1 MNKITGIIAEFNP
14 FHKGHEYLLNQIEGI
29 KIVAMSGNWM
39 QRGEPAIFD
48 KWTRAQMALACG
60 ADLVVELPVTVSVQA
75 ADFFASGAVAIL
87 KNLGITDLAFG
98 SESAID
104 YNEIADIYEKR
115 GEEMESYI
123 QSLADHL
130 SYPEKTQKMWQHFTG
145 IEFDGNT
152 PNHVLA
158 LAYAKAAAGKQ
169 INLQAI
175 KRVGKFHSLEL
186 TEGFA
191 SATALRQELFS
202 LTERQNLLTEQT
214 NQSVSNKSVLTDLS
228 AIKNHVP
235 SAILATYASP
245 KTNWAAY
252 FPLLQYKIRVDEHL
266 ENIFQVNQELSVRL
280 KKAVK
285 SAKNL
290 DELVGQVYTK
300 RYTKARVRRLL
311 TYILLNIPKQFD
323 LPEQIHVL
331 GFSKTGQEILAQNRG
346 KIISKIG
353 QNPWDN
359 LTQKADEIYQLGNVQ
374 FKEQNFGRK
383 PIRSSIR

>member
-1 MNKITGIIAEFNP
+1 MTKITGIIAEFNP
-14 FHKGHEYLLNQIEGI
+14 FHKGHEYLLNQIDGL

-48 KWTRAQMALACG
+48 KWTRAEMALSCG
-60 ADLVVELPVTVSVQA
+60 ADLVVELPVMVSVQA
-75 ADFFASGAVAIL
+75 ADFFASGAVDIL

-104 YNEIADIYEKR
+104 YNEIADIYETK
-115 GEEMESYI
+115 ETEMESFI
-123 QSLADHL
+123 KALPDQL
-130 SYPEKTQKMWQHFTG
+130 SYPEKTQMMWQHFTG
-145 IEFDGNT
+145 IKFDGNT

-158 LAYAKAAAGKQ
+158 LAYAKAAAGKN

-175 KRVGKFHSLEL
+175 KRVGKFHSTKL

-191 SATALRQELFS
+191 SATALRQQLFS
-202 LTERQNLLTEQT
+202 LTDEVG
-214 NQSVSNKSVLTDLS
+214 QSLFSLTDLS

-235 SAILATYASP
+235 SVILETYASP
-245 KTNWAAY
+245 KTNWSAY
-252 FPLLQYKIRVDEHL
+252 FPLLQYKIRLDDHL

-280 KKAVK
+280 KNAIK
-285 SAKNL
+285 SAKNF
-290 DELVGQVYTK
+290 DELVELVYTK

-311 TYILLNIPKQFD
+311 TYILLNIPKEFN
-323 LPEQIHVL
+323 LPKEIHIL
-331 GFSKTGQEILAQNRG
+331 GFSKAGQEILAQNRG

-353 QNPWDN
+353 QKPWDE
-359 LTQKADEIYQLGNVQ
+359 LTQKADEIYQLGNVD

-383 PIRSSIR
+383 PIIKREK

>member
-1 MNKITGIIAEFNP
+1 MTKITGIIAEFNP
-14 FHKGHEYLLNQIEGI
+14 FHKGHEYLLNQIDGL

-48 KWTRAQMALACG
+48 KWTRAEMALSCG
-60 ADLVVELPVTVSVQA
+60 ADLVVELPVMVSVQA
-75 ADFFASGAVAIL
+75 ADFFASGAVDIL

-104 YNEIADIYEKR
+104 YNEIADIYETK
-115 GEEMESYI
+115 ETEMESFI
-123 QSLADHL
+123 KALPEQL
-130 SYPEKTQKMWQHFTG
+130 SYPEKTQMMWQHFTG
-145 IEFDGNT
+145 IKFDGNT

-158 LAYAKAAAGKQ
+158 LAYAKAAAGKN

-175 KRVGKFHSLEL
+175 KRVGKFHSTKL

-191 SATALRQELFS
+191 SATALRQQLFS
-202 LTERQNLLTEQT
+202 LTDEVG
-214 NQSVSNKSVLTDLS
+214 QSLFSLTDLS

-235 SAILATYASP
+235 SVILETYASP

-252 FPLLQYKIRVDEHL
+252 FPLLQYKIRLDDHL

-280 KKAVK
+280 KNAVK
-285 SAKNL
+285 SAKNF
-290 DELVGQVYTK
+290 DELVELVYTK

-311 TYILLNIPKQFD
+311 TYILLNIPKEFN
-323 LPEQIHVL
+323 LPKEIHIL
-331 GFSKTGQEILAQNRG
+331 GFSKAGQEILAQNRG

-353 QNPWDN
+353 QKPWDE
-359 LTQKADEIYQLGNVQ
+359 LTQKADEIYQLGNVD

-383 PIRSSIR
+383 PIIKREK

>member
-75 ADFFASGAVAIL
+75 ADFFASGAVDIL
-87 KNLGITDLAFG
+87 KKLGITDLAFG

-123 QSLADHL
+123 QSLADQL

-191 SATALRQELFS
+191 SATALRQQLFS
-202 LTERQNLLTEQT
+202 LTEKQNLLTEQT
-214 NQSVSNKSVLTDLS
+214 NQSVSNKSVMTDLS

-235 SAILATYASP
+235 SAILENYNSP

-266 ENIFQVNQELSVRL
+266 ENIFQVNQELSDRL
-280 KKAVK
+280 KKAAK
-285 SAKNL
+285 SAKSF
-290 DELVGQVYTK
+290 DELVEQVYTK

-311 TYILLNIPKQFD
+311 TYILLNIPKKFD

-331 GFSKTGQEILAQNRG
+331 GFSKAGQEILAQNRG

-374 FKEQNFGRK
+374 FEEQNFGRK
-383 PIRSSIR
+383 PIRYQ

>member
-1 MNKITGIIAEFNP
+1 MTKITGIIAEFNP
-14 FHKGHEYLLNQIEGI
+14 FHKGHEYLLNQIDGP

-48 KWTRAQMALACG
+48 KWTRAEMALSCG
-60 ADLVVELPVTVSVQA
+60 ADLVVELPVMVSVQA
-75 ADFFASGAVAIL
+75 ADFFASGAVDIL

-104 YNEIADIYEKR
+104 YNEIADIYETK
-115 GEEMESYI
+115 ETEMESFI
-123 QSLADHL
+123 KALPDQL
-130 SYPEKTQKMWQHFTG
+130 SYPEKTQMMWQHFTG
-145 IEFDGNT
+145 IKFDGNT

-158 LAYAKAAAGKQ
+158 LAYAKAAAGKN

-175 KRVGKFHSLEL
+175 KRVGKFHSTKL

-191 SATALRQELFS
+191 SATALRQQLFS
-202 LTERQNLLTEQT
+202 LTDEVG
-214 NQSVSNKSVLTDLS
+214 QSLFSLTDLS

-235 SAILATYASP
+235 SVILETYASP

-252 FPLLQYKIRVDEHL
+252 FPLLQYKIRLDDHL

-280 KKAVK
+280 KNAVK
-285 SAKNL
+285 SAKNF
-290 DELVGQVYTK
+290 DELVELVYTK

-311 TYILLNIPKQFD
+311 TYILLNIPKEFN
-323 LPEQIHVL
+323 LPKEIHIL
-331 GFSKTGQEILAQNRG
+331 GFSKAGQEILAQNRG

-353 QNPWDN
+353 QKPWDE
-359 LTQKADEIYQLGNVQ
+359 LTQKADEIYQLGNVD

-383 PIRSSIR
+383 PIIKREK

>member
-1 MNKITGIIAEFNP
+1 MTKITGIIAEFNP
-14 FHKGHEYLLNQIEGI
+14 FHKGHEYLLNQIDGL

-48 KWTRAQMALACG
+48 KWTRAEMALSCG
-60 ADLVVELPVTVSVQA
+60 ADLVVELPVMVSVQA
-75 ADFFASGAVAIL
+75 ADFFASGAVDIL

-104 YNEIADIYEKR
+104 YNEIADIYETK
-115 GEEMESYI
+115 ETEMESFI
-123 QSLADHL
+123 KALPDQL
-130 SYPEKTQKMWQHFTG
+130 SYPEKTQMMWQHFTG
-145 IEFDGNT
+145 IKFDGNT

-158 LAYAKAAAGKQ
+158 LAYAKAAAGKN

-175 KRVGKFHSLEL
+175 KRVGKFHSTKL

-191 SATALRQELFS
+191 SATALRQQLFS
-202 LTERQNLLTEQT
+202 LTDEVG
-214 NQSVSNKSVLTDLS
+214 QSLFSLTDLS

-235 SAILATYASP
+235 SVILETYASP

-252 FPLLQYKIRVDEHL
+252 FPLLQYKIRLDDHL

-280 KKAVK
+280 KNAVK
-285 SAKNL
+285 SAKNF
-290 DELVGQVYTK
+290 DELVELVYTK
-300 RYTKARVRRLL
+300 RYTKARVSRLL
-311 TYILLNIPKQFD
+311 TYILLNIPKEFN
-323 LPEQIHVL
+323 LPKEIHIL
-331 GFSKTGQEILAQNRG
+331 GFSKAGQEILAQNRG

-353 QNPWDN
+353 QKPWDE
-359 LTQKADEIYQLGNVQ
+359 LTQKADEIYQLGNVD

-383 PIRSSIR
+383 PIIKREK

>member
-1 MNKITGIIAEFNP
+1 MTKITGIIAEFNP
-14 FHKGHEYLLNQIEGI
+14 FHKGHEYLLNQIDGL

-48 KWTRAQMALACG
+48 KWTRAEMALSCG
-60 ADLVVELPVTVSVQA
+60 ADLVVELPVMVSVQA
-75 ADFFASGAVAIL
+75 ADFFASGAVDIL

-104 YNEIADIYEKR
+104 YNEIADIYETK
-115 GEEMESYI
+115 ETEMESFI
-123 QSLADHL
+123 KALPDQL
-130 SYPEKTQKMWQHFTG
+130 SYPEKTQMMWQHFTG
-145 IEFDGNT
+145 IKFDGNT

-158 LAYAKAAAGKQ
+158 LAYAKAAAGKN

-175 KRVGKFHSLEL
+175 KRVGKFHSTKL

-191 SATALRQELFS
+191 SATALRQQLFS
-202 LTERQNLLTEQT
+202 LTDEVG
-214 NQSVSNKSVLTDLS
+214 QSLFSLTDLS

-235 SAILATYASP
+235 SVILETYASP

-252 FPLLQYKIRVDEHL
+252 FPLLQYKIRLDDHL

-280 KKAVK
+280 KNAIK
-285 SAKNL
+285 SAKNF
-290 DELVGQVYTK
+290 DELVELVYTK

-311 TYILLNIPKQFD
+311 TYVLLNIPKEFN
-323 LPEQIHVL
+323 LPKEIHIL
-331 GFSKTGQEILAQNRG
+331 GFSKAGQEILAQNRG

-353 QNPWDN
+353 QKPWDE
-359 LTQKADEIYQLGNVQ
+359 LTQKADEIYQLGNVD

-383 PIRSSIR
+383 PIIKREK

>member
-1 MNKITGIIAEFNP
+1 MTKITGIIAEFNP
-14 FHKGHEYLLNQIEGI
+14 FHKGHEYLLNQIDGL

-48 KWTRAQMALACG
+48 KWTRAEMALSCG
-60 ADLVVELPVTVSVQA
+60 ADLVVELPVMVSVQA
-75 ADFFASGAVAIL
+75 ADFFASGAVDIL

-104 YNEIADIYEKR
+104 YNEIADIYETK
-115 GEEMESYI
+115 ETEMESFI
-123 QSLADHL
+123 KALPDQL
-130 SYPEKTQKMWQHFTG
+130 SYPEKTQMMWQHFTG
-145 IEFDGNT
+145 IKFDGNT

-158 LAYAKAAAGKQ
+158 LAYAKAAAGKN

-175 KRVGKFHSLEL
+175 KRVGKFHSTKL

-191 SATALRQELFS
+191 SATALRQQLFS
-202 LTERQNLLTEQT
+202 LTDEVG
-214 NQSVSNKSVLTDLS
+214 QSLFSLTDLS

-235 SAILATYASP
+235 SVILETYASP

-252 FPLLQYKIRVDEHL
+252 FPLLQYKIRLDDHL

-280 KKAVK
+280 KNAIK
-285 SAKNL
+285 SAKNF
-290 DELVGQVYTK
+290 DELVELVYTK

-311 TYILLNIPKQFD
+311 TYILLNIPKEFN
-323 LPEQIHVL
+323 LPKEIHIL
-331 GFSKTGQEILAQNRG
+331 GFSKAGQEFLAQNRG

-353 QNPWDN
+353 QKPWDE
-359 LTQKADEIYQLGNVQ
+359 LTQKADEIYQLGNVD

-383 PIRSSIR
+383 PIIKREK

>member
-1 MNKITGIIAEFNP
+1 MTKITGIIAEFNP
-14 FHKGHEYLLNQIEGI
+14 FHKGHEYLLNQIDGL

-48 KWTRAQMALACG
+48 KWTRAEMALSCG
-60 ADLVVELPVTVSVQA
+60 ADLVVELPVMVSVQA
-75 ADFFASGAVAIL
+75 ADFFASGAVDIL

-104 YNEIADIYEKR
+104 YNEIADIYETK
-115 GEEMESYI
+115 ETEMESFI
-123 QSLADHL
+123 KALPDQL
-130 SYPEKTQKMWQHFTG
+130 SYPEKTQMMWQHFTG
-145 IEFDGNT
+145 IKFDGNT

-158 LAYAKAAAGKQ
+158 LAYAKAAAGKN

-175 KRVGKFHSLEL
+175 KRVGKFHSTKL

-191 SATALRQELFS
+191 SATALRQQLFS
-202 LTERQNLLTEQT
+202 LTDEVG
-214 NQSVSNKSVLTDLS
+214 QSLFSLTDLS

-235 SAILATYASP
+235 SVILETYASP

-252 FPLLQYKIRVDEHL
+252 FPLLQYKIRLDDHL

-280 KKAVK
+280 KNTIK
-285 SAKNL
+285 SAKNF
-290 DELVGQVYTK
+290 DELVELVYTK

-311 TYILLNIPKQFD
+311 TYILLNIPKEFN
-323 LPEQIHVL
+323 LPKEIHIL
-331 GFSKTGQEILAQNRG
+331 GFSKAGQEFLAQNRG

-353 QNPWDN
+353 QKPWDE
-359 LTQKADEIYQLGNVQ
+359 LTQKADEIYQLGNVD

-383 PIRSSIR
+383 PIIKREK

>member
-1 MNKITGIIAEFNP
+1 MTKITGIIAEFNP
-14 FHKGHEYLLNQIEGI
+14 FHKGHEYLLNQIDGP

-48 KWTRAQMALACG
+48 KWTRAEMALSCG

-75 ADFFASGAVAIL
+75 ADFFASGAVDIL

-104 YNEIADIYEKR
+104 YNEIADIYETK
-115 GEEMESYI
+115 ETEMESFI
-123 QSLADHL
+123 KALPDQL
-130 SYPEKTQKMWQHFTG
+130 SYPEKTQMMWQHFTG
-145 IEFDGNT
+145 IKFDGNT

-158 LAYAKAAAGKQ
+158 LAYAKAAAGKN

-175 KRVGKFHSLEL
+175 KRVGKFHSTKL

-191 SATALRQELFS
+191 SATALRQQLFS
-202 LTERQNLLTEQT
+202 LTDEVG
-214 NQSVSNKSVLTDLS
+214 QSLFSLTDLS

-235 SAILATYASP
+235 SVILETYASP

-252 FPLLQYKIRVDEHL
+252 FPLLQYKIRLDDHL

-280 KKAVK
+280 KNAVK
-285 SAKNL
+285 SAKNF
-290 DELVGQVYTK
+290 DELVELVYTK

-311 TYILLNIPKQFD
+311 TYILLNIPKEFN
-323 LPEQIHVL
+323 LPKEIHIL
-331 GFSKTGQEILAQNRG
+331 GFSKAGQEILAQNRG

-353 QNPWDN
+353 QKPWDE
-359 LTQKADEIYQLGNVQ
+359 LTQKADEIYQLGNVN

-383 PIRSSIR
+383 PIIKREK

>member
-1 MNKITGIIAEFNP
+1 MTKITGIIAEFNP
-14 FHKGHEYLLNQIEGI
+14 FHKGHEYLLNQIDGL

-39 QRGEPAIFD
+39 QRGDPAIFD
-48 KWTRAQMALACG
+48 KWTRAEMALSCG
-60 ADLVVELPVTVSVQA
+60 ADLVVELPVMVSVQA
-75 ADFFASGAVAIL
+75 ADFFASGAVDIL

-104 YNEIADIYEKR
+104 YNEIADIYETK
-115 GEEMESYI
+115 ETEMESFI
-123 QSLADHL
+123 KALPDQL
-130 SYPEKTQKMWQHFTG
+130 SYPEKTQMMWQHFTG
-145 IEFDGNT
+145 IKFDGNT

-158 LAYAKAAAGKQ
+158 LAYAKAAAGKN

-175 KRVGKFHSLEL
+175 KRVGKFHSTKL

-191 SATALRQELFS
+191 SATALRQQLFS
-202 LTERQNLLTEQT
+202 LTDEVG
-214 NQSVSNKSVLTDLS
+214 QSLFSLTDLS

-235 SAILATYASP
+235 SVILETYASP

-252 FPLLQYKIRVDEHL
+252 FPLLQYKIRLDDHL

-280 KKAVK
+280 KNTIK
-285 SAKNL
+285 SAKNF
-290 DELVGQVYTK
+290 DELVELVYTK

-311 TYILLNIPKQFD
+311 TYILLNIPKEFN
-323 LPEQIHVL
+323 LPKEIHIL
-331 GFSKTGQEILAQNRG
+331 GFSKAGQEILAQNRG

-353 QNPWDN
+353 QKPWDE
-359 LTQKADEIYQLGNVQ
+359 LTQKADEIYQLGNVD

-383 PIRSSIR
+383 PIIKREK

>member
-1 MNKITGIIAEFNP
+1 MTKITGIIAEFNP
-14 FHKGHEYLLNQIEGI
+14 FHKGHEYLLNQIDGL

-39 QRGEPAIFD
+39 QRGELAIFD
-48 KWTRAQMALACG
+48 KWTRAEMALSCG

-75 ADFFASGAVAIL
+75 ADFFASGAVDIL

-104 YNEIADIYEKR
+104 YNAIADIYETK
-115 GEEMESYI
+115 ETEMESFI
-123 QSLADHL
+123 KALPDQL
-130 SYPEKTQKMWQHFTG
+130 SYPEKTQMMWQHFTG
-145 IEFDGNT
+145 IKFDGNT

-158 LAYAKAAAGKQ
+158 LAYAKAAAGKN

-175 KRVGKFHSLEL
+175 KRVGKFHSTKLS
-186 TEGFA
+186 EGFA
-191 SATALRQELFS
+191 SATALRQQLFS
-202 LTERQNLLTEQT
+202 LTDEVG
-214 NQSVSNKSVLTDLS
+214 QSLFSLTDLS

-235 SAILATYASP
+235 SVILETYASP

-252 FPLLQYKIRVDEHL
+252 FPLLQYKIRLDDHL

-280 KKAVK
+280 KNAVK
-285 SAKNL
+285 SAKNF
-290 DELVGQVYTK
+290 DELVELVYTK

-311 TYILLNIPKQFD
+311 TYILLNIPKEFN
-323 LPEQIHVL
+323 LPKEIHIL
-331 GFSKTGQEILAQNRG
+331 GFSKAGQEILAQNRG

-353 QNPWDN
+353 QKPWDE
-359 LTQKADEIYQLGNVQ
+359 LTQKADEIYQLGNVD

-383 PIRSSIR
+383 PIIKREK

>member
-60 ADLVVELPVTVSVQA
+60 ADLVVELPVTVSAQA
-75 ADFFASGAVAIL
+75 ADFFASGAVDIL

-123 QSLADHL
+123 QSLADQL
-130 SYPEKTQKMWQHFTG
+130 FYPEKTQKMWQHFTG
-145 IEFDGNT
+145 IGFDGNT

-214 NQSVSNKSVLTDLS
+214 NQSVSNKLVLTDLS

-290 DELVGQVYTK
+290 DELVEQVYTK

-323 LPEQIHVL
+323 LP
-331 GFSKTGQEILAQNRG
+331 
-346 KIISKIG
+346 
-353 QNPWDN
+353 
-359 LTQKADEIYQLGNVQ
+359 
-374 FKEQNFGRK
+374 
-383 PIRSSIR
+383 

>member
-1 MNKITGIIAEFNP
+1 MTKITGIIAEFNP
-14 FHKGHEYLLNQIEGI
+14 FHKGHEYLLNQIDGL

-48 KWTRAQMALACG
+48 KWTRAEMALSCG
-60 ADLVVELPVTVSVQA
+60 ADLVVELPVMVSVQA
-75 ADFFASGAVAIL
+75 ADFFASGAVDIL

-104 YNEIADIYEKR
+104 YNEIADIYETK
-115 GEEMESYI
+115 ETEMESFI
-123 QSLADHL
+123 KALPDQL
-130 SYPEKTQKMWQHFTG
+130 SYPEKTQMMWQHFTG

-158 LAYAKAAAGKQ
+158 LAYAKAAAGKN

-175 KRVGKFHSLEL
+175 KRVGKFHSTKL

-191 SATALRQELFS
+191 SATALRQQLFS
-202 LTERQNLLTEQT
+202 LTDEVG
-214 NQSVSNKSVLTDLS
+214 QSLFSLTDLS

-235 SAILATYASP
+235 SVILETYASP

-252 FPLLQYKIRVDEHL
+252 FPLLQYKIRLDDHL

-280 KKAVK
+280 KNTIK
-285 SAKNL
+285 SAKNF
-290 DELVGQVYTK
+290 DELVELVYTK

-311 TYILLNIPKQFD
+311 TYILLNIPKEFN
-323 LPEQIHVL
+323 LPKEIHIL
-331 GFSKTGQEILAQNRG
+331 GFSKAGQEILAQNRG

-353 QNPWDN
+353 QKPWDE
-359 LTQKADEIYQLGNVQ
+359 LTQKADEIYQLGNVD

-383 PIRSSIR
+383 PIIKREK

>member
-1 MNKITGIIAEFNP
+1 MTKITGIIAEFNP
-14 FHKGHEYLLNQIEGI
+14 FHKGHEYLLNQIDGL

-48 KWTRAQMALACG
+48 KWTRAEMALSCG
-60 ADLVVELPVTVSVQA
+60 ADLVVELPVMVSVQA
-75 ADFFASGAVAIL
+75 ADFFASGAVDIL

-104 YNEIADIYEKR
+104 YNEIADIYETK
-115 GEEMESYI
+115 ETEMESFI
-123 QSLADHL
+123 KALPDQL
-130 SYPEKTQKMWQHFTG
+130 SYPEKTQMMWQHFTG
-145 IEFDGNT
+145 IKFDGNT

-158 LAYAKAAAGKQ
+158 LAYAKAAAGKN

-175 KRVGKFHSLEL
+175 KRVGKFHSTKL

-191 SATALRQELFS
+191 SATALRQQLFS
-202 LTERQNLLTEQT
+202 LTDEVG
-214 NQSVSNKSVLTDLS
+214 QSLFSLTDLS

-235 SAILATYASP
+235 SVILETYASP

-252 FPLLQYKIRVDEHL
+252 FPLLQYKIRLDDHL

-280 KKAVK
+280 KNAVK
-285 SAKNL
+285 SAKNF
-290 DELVGQVYTK
+290 DELVELVYTK

-311 TYILLNIPKQFD
+311 TYILLNIPKEFN
-323 LPEQIHVL
+323 LPKEIHIL
-331 GFSKTGQEILAQNRG
+331 GFSKAGQEILAQNRG

-353 QNPWDN
+353 QKPWDE
-359 LTQKADEIYQLGNVQ
+359 LTQKADEIYQLGNVD

-383 PIRSSIR
+383 PIIKREK

>member
-1 MNKITGIIAEFNP
+1 MTKITGIIAEFNP
-14 FHKGHEYLLNQIEGI
+14 FHKGHEYLLNQIDGL

-48 KWTRAQMALACG
+48 KWTRAEMALSCG
-60 ADLVVELPVTVSVQA
+60 ADLVVELPVMVSVQA
-75 ADFFASGAVAIL
+75 ADFFASGAVDIL

-104 YNEIADIYEKR
+104 YNEIADIYETK
-115 GEEMESYI
+115 ETEMESFI
-123 QSLADHL
+123 KALPDQL
-130 SYPEKTQKMWQHFTG
+130 SYPEKTQMMWQHFTG
-145 IEFDGNT
+145 IKFDGNT

-158 LAYAKAAAGKQ
+158 LAYAKAAAGKN

-175 KRVGKFHSLEL
+175 KRVGKFHSTKL

-191 SATALRQELFS
+191 SATALRQSLFS
-202 LTERQNLLTEQT
+202 LTDEVG
-214 NQSVSNKSVLTDLS
+214 QSLFSLTDLS

-235 SAILATYASP
+235 SVILETYASP

-252 FPLLQYKIRVDEHL
+252 FPLLQYKIRLDDHL

-280 KKAVK
+280 KNAIK
-285 SAKNL
+285 SAKNF
-290 DELVGQVYTK
+290 DELVELVYTK

-311 TYILLNIPKQFD
+311 TYILLNIPKEFN
-323 LPEQIHVL
+323 LPKEIHIL
-331 GFSKTGQEILAQNRG
+331 GFSKAGQEFLAQNRG

-353 QNPWDN
+353 QKPWDE
-359 LTQKADEIYQLGNVQ
+359 LTQKADEIYQLGNVD

-383 PIRSSIR
+383 PIIKREK

>member
-1 MNKITGIIAEFNP
+1 MTKITGIIAEFNP
-14 FHKGHEYLLNQIEGI
+14 FHKGHEYLLNQIDGL

-48 KWTRAQMALACG
+48 KWTRAEMALSCG

-75 ADFFASGAVAIL
+75 ADFFASGAVDIL

-104 YNEIADIYEKR
+104 YNAIADIYETK
-115 GEEMESYI
+115 ETEMESFI
-123 QSLADHL
+123 KALPDQL
-130 SYPEKTQKMWQHFTG
+130 SYPEKTQMMWQHFTG
-145 IEFDGNT
+145 IKFDGNT

-158 LAYAKAAAGKQ
+158 LAYAKAAAGKN

-175 KRVGKFHSLEL
+175 KRVGKFHSTKLS
-186 TEGFA
+186 EGFA
-191 SATALRQELFS
+191 SATALRQQLFS
-202 LTERQNLLTEQT
+202 LIDEVG
-214 NQSVSNKSVLTDLS
+214 QSLFSLTDLS

-235 SAILATYASP
+235 SVILETYASP

-252 FPLLQYKIRVDEHL
+252 FPLLQYKIRLDDHL
-266 ENIFQVNQELSVRL
+266 GNIFQVNQELSVRL
-280 KKAVK
+280 KNAVK
-285 SAKNL
+285 SAKNF
-290 DELVGQVYTK
+290 DELVELVYTK

-311 TYILLNIPKQFD
+311 TYILLNIPKEFN
-323 LPEQIHVL
+323 LPKEIHIL
-331 GFSKTGQEILAQNRG
+331 GFSKAGQEILAQNRG

-353 QNPWDN
+353 QKPWDE
-359 LTQKADEIYQLGNVQ
+359 LTQKADEIYQLGNVD

-383 PIRSSIR
+383 PIIKREK

>member
-1 MNKITGIIAEFNP
+1 MTKITGIIAEFNP
-14 FHKGHEYLLNQIEGI
+14 FHKGHEYLLNQIDGP

-48 KWTRAQMALACG
+48 KWTRAEMALSCG
-60 ADLVVELPVTVSVQA
+60 ADLVVELPVMVSVQA
-75 ADFFASGAVAIL
+75 ADFFASGAVDIL

-104 YNEIADIYEKR
+104 YNEIADIYETK
-115 GEEMESYI
+115 ETEMESFI
-123 QSLADHL
+123 KALPDQL
-130 SYPEKTQKMWQHFTG
+130 SYPEKTQMMWQHFTG
-145 IEFDGNT
+145 IKFDGNT

-158 LAYAKAAAGKQ
+158 LAYAKAAAGKN

-175 KRVGKFHSLEL
+175 KRVGKFHSTKL

-191 SATALRQELFS
+191 SATALRQQLFS
-202 LTERQNLLTEQT
+202 LTDEVG
-214 NQSVSNKSVLTDLS
+214 QSLFSLTDLS
-228 AIKNHVP
+228 AIENHVP
-235 SAILATYASP
+235 SVILETYASP

-252 FPLLQYKIRVDEHL
+252 FPLLQYKIRLDDHL

-280 KKAVK
+280 KNAVK
-285 SAKNL
+285 SAKNF
-290 DELVGQVYTK
+290 DELVELVYTK

-311 TYILLNIPKQFD
+311 TYILLNIPKEFN
-323 LPEQIHVL
+323 LPKEIHIL
-331 GFSKTGQEILAQNRG
+331 GFSKAGQEILAQNRG

-353 QNPWDN
+353 QKPWDE
-359 LTQKADEIYQLGNVQ
+359 LTQKADEIYQLGNVD

-383 PIRSSIR
+383 PIIKREK

>member
-1 MNKITGIIAEFNP
+1 MTKITGIIAEFNP
-14 FHKGHEYLLNQIEGI
+14 FHKGHEYLLNQIDGL

-48 KWTRAQMALACG
+48 KWTRAEMALSCG
-60 ADLVVELPVTVSVQA
+60 ADLVVELPVMVSVQA
-75 ADFFASGAVAIL
+75 ADFFASGAVDIL
-87 KNLGITDLAFG
+87 KNLGITDLAFC

-104 YNEIADIYEKR
+104 YNEIADIYETK
-115 GEEMESYI
+115 ETEMESFI
-123 QSLADHL
+123 KALPDQL
-130 SYPEKTQKMWQHFTG
+130 SYPEKTQMMWQHFTG
-145 IEFDGNT
+145 IKFDGNT

-158 LAYAKAAAGKQ
+158 LAYAKAAAGKN

-175 KRVGKFHSLEL
+175 KRVGKFHSTKL

-191 SATALRQELFS
+191 SATALRQQLFS
-202 LTERQNLLTEQT
+202 LTDEVG
-214 NQSVSNKSVLTDLS
+214 QSLFSLTDLS

-235 SAILATYASP
+235 SVILETYASP

-252 FPLLQYKIRVDEHL
+252 FPLLQYKIRLDDHL

-280 KKAVK
+280 KNTIK
-285 SAKNL
+285 SAKNF
-290 DELVGQVYTK
+290 DELVELVYTK

-311 TYILLNIPKQFD
+311 TYILLNIPKEFN
-323 LPEQIHVL
+323 LPKEIHIL
-331 GFSKTGQEILAQNRG
+331 GFSKAGQEILAQNRG

-353 QNPWDN
+353 QKPWDE
-359 LTQKADEIYQLGNVQ
+359 LTQKADEIYQLGNVD

-383 PIRSSIR
+383 PIIKREK

>member
-1 MNKITGIIAEFNP
+1 MTKITGIIAEFNP
-14 FHKGHEYLLNQIEGI
+14 FHKGHEYLLNQIDGL

-48 KWTRAQMALACG
+48 KWTRAEMALSCG
-60 ADLVVELPVTVSVQA
+60 ADLVVELPVMVSVQA
-75 ADFFASGAVAIL
+75 ADFFASGAVDIL

-104 YNEIADIYEKR
+104 YNEIADIYETK
-115 GEEMESYI
+115 ETEMESFI
-123 QSLADHL
+123 KALPEQL
-130 SYPEKTQKMWQHFTG
+130 SYPEKTQMMWQHFTG
-145 IEFDGNT
+145 IKFDGNT

-158 LAYAKAAAGKQ
+158 LAYAKAAAGKN

-175 KRVGKFHSLEL
+175 KRVGKFHSTKL

-191 SATALRQELFS
+191 SATALRQQLFS
-202 LTERQNLLTEQT
+202 LTDEVG
-214 NQSVSNKSVLTDLS
+214 QSLFSLTDLS

-235 SAILATYASP
+235 SVILETYASP

-252 FPLLQYKIRVDEHL
+252 FPLLQYKIRLDDHL

-280 KKAVK
+280 KNTIK
-285 SAKNL
+285 SAKNF
-290 DELVGQVYTK
+290 DELVELVYTK

-311 TYILLNIPKQFD
+311 TYILLNIPKEFN
-323 LPEQIHVL
+323 LPKEIHIL
-331 GFSKTGQEILAQNRG
+331 GFSKAGQEILAQNRG

-353 QNPWDN
+353 QKPWDE
-359 LTQKADEIYQLGNVQ
+359 LTQKADEIYQLGNVD

-383 PIRSSIR
+383 PIIKREK

>member
-1 MNKITGIIAEFNP
+1 MTKITGIIAEFNP
-14 FHKGHEYLLNQIEGI
+14 FHKGHEYLLNQIDGL

-48 KWTRAQMALACG
+48 KWTRAEMALSCG
-60 ADLVVELPVTVSVQA
+60 ADLVVELPVMVSVQA
-75 ADFFASGAVAIL
+75 ADFFASGAVDIL

-104 YNEIADIYEKR
+104 YNEIADIYETK
-115 GEEMESYI
+115 ETEMESFI
-123 QSLADHL
+123 KALPDQL
-130 SYPEKTQKMWQHFTG
+130 SYPEKTQMMWQHFTG
-145 IEFDGNT
+145 IKFDGNT

-158 LAYAKAAAGKQ
+158 LAYAKAAAGKN

-175 KRVGKFHSLEL
+175 KRVGKFHSTKL

-191 SATALRQELFS
+191 SATALRQQLFS
-202 LTERQNLLTEQT
+202 LTDEVG
-214 NQSVSNKSVLTDLS
+214 QSLFSLTDLS

-235 SAILATYASP
+235 SVILETYASP

-252 FPLLQYKIRVDEHL
+252 FPLLQYKIRLDDHL

-280 KKAVK
+280 KNAIK
-285 SAKNL
+285 SAKNF
-290 DELVGQVYTK
+290 DELVELVYTK

-311 TYILLNIPKQFD
+311 TYILLNIPKEFN
-323 LPEQIHVL
+323 LPKEIHIL
-331 GFSKTGQEILAQNRG
+331 GFSKAGQEILAQNRG

-353 QNPWDN
+353 QKPWDE
-359 LTQKADEIYQLGNVQ
+359 LTQKADEIYQLGNVD

-383 PIRSSIR
+383 PIIKREK

>member
-1 MNKITGIIAEFNP
+1 MTKITGIIAEFNP
-14 FHKGHEYLLNQIEGI
+14 FHKGHEYLLNQIDGL

-48 KWTRAQMALACG
+48 KWTRAEMALSCG
-60 ADLVVELPVTVSVQA
+60 ADLVVELPVMVSVQA
-75 ADFFASGAVAIL
+75 ADFFASGAVDIL

-104 YNEIADIYEKR
+104 YNEIADIYETK
-115 GEEMESYI
+115 ETEMESFI
-123 QSLADHL
+123 KALPDQL
-130 SYPEKTQKMWQHFTG
+130 SYPEKTQMMWQHFTG
-145 IEFDGNT
+145 IKFDGNT

-158 LAYAKAAAGKQ
+158 LAYAKAAAGKN

-175 KRVGKFHSLEL
+175 KRVGKFHSTKL

-191 SATALRQELFS
+191 SATALRQQLFS
-202 LTERQNLLTEQT
+202 LTDEVG
-214 NQSVSNKSVLTDLS
+214 QSLFSLTDLS

-235 SAILATYASP
+235 SVILETYASP

-252 FPLLQYKIRVDEHL
+252 FPLLQYKIRLDDHL

-280 KKAVK
+280 KNTIK
-285 SAKNL
+285 SAKNF
-290 DELVGQVYTK
+290 DELVELVYTK

-311 TYILLNIPKQFD
+311 TYILLNIPKEFN
-323 LPEQIHVL
+323 LPKEIHIL
-331 GFSKTGQEILAQNRG
+331 GFSKAGQEILAQNRG

-353 QNPWDN
+353 QKPWDE
-359 LTQKADEIYQLGNVQ
+359 LTQKADEIYQLGNVD

-383 PIRSSIR
+383 PIIKREK

>member
-1 MNKITGIIAEFNP
+1 MTKITGIIAEFNP
-14 FHKGHEYLLNQIEGI
+14 FHKGHEYLLNQIDGL

-48 KWTRAQMALACG
+48 KWTRAEMALSCG

-75 ADFFASGAVAIL
+75 ADFFASGAVDIL

-104 YNEIADIYEKR
+104 YNEIADIYETK
-115 GEEMESYI
+115 ETEMESFI
-123 QSLADHL
+123 KALPDQL
-130 SYPEKTQKMWQHFTG
+130 SYPEKTQMMWQHFTG
-145 IEFDGNT
+145 IKFDGNT

-158 LAYAKAAAGKQ
+158 LAYAKAAAGKN

-175 KRVGKFHSLEL
+175 KRVGKFHSTKL

-191 SATALRQELFS
+191 SATALRQQLFS
-202 LTERQNLLTEQT
+202 LTDEVG
-214 NQSVSNKSVLTDLS
+214 QSLFSLTDLS

-235 SAILATYASP
+235 SVILETYASP

-252 FPLLQYKIRVDEHL
+252 FPLLQYKIRLDDHL

-280 KKAVK
+280 KNAVK
-285 SAKNL
+285 SANNF
-290 DELVGQVYTK
+290 DELVVLVYTQ
-300 RYTKARVRRLL
+300 RYPKASVRRLL
-311 TYILLNIPKQFD
+311 TYILLNIPKEFN
-323 LPEQIHVL
+323 LPKEIHIL
-331 GFSKTGQEILAQNRG
+331 GFSKAGQEILAQNRG

-353 QNPWDN
+353 QKPWDE
-359 LTQKADEIYQLGNVQ
+359 LTQKADEIYQLGNVD

-383 PIRSSIR
+383 PIIKREK

>member
-1 MNKITGIIAEFNP
+1 MTKITGIIAEFNP
-14 FHKGHEYLLNQIEGI
+14 FHKGHEYLLNQIDGL

-48 KWTRAQMALACG
+48 KWTRAEMALSCG
-60 ADLVVELPVTVSVQA
+60 ADLVVELPVMVSVQA
-75 ADFFASGAVAIL
+75 ADFFASGAVDIL

-104 YNEIADIYEKR
+104 YNEIADIYETK
-115 GEEMESYI
+115 ETEMESFI
-123 QSLADHL
+123 KALPDQL
-130 SYPEKTQKMWQHFTG
+130 SYPEKTQMMWQHFTG
-145 IEFDGNT
+145 IKFDGNT

-158 LAYAKAAAGKQ
+158 LAYAKAAAGKN

-175 KRVGKFHSLEL
+175 KRVGKFHSTKL

-191 SATALRQELFS
+191 SATALRQQLFS
-202 LTERQNLLTEQT
+202 
-214 NQSVSNKSVLTDLS
+214 LTDLS

-235 SAILATYASP
+235 SVILETYASP

-252 FPLLQYKIRVDEHL
+252 FPLLQYKIRLDDHL

-280 KKAVK
+280 KNAIK
-285 SAKNL
+285 SAKNF
-290 DELVGQVYTK
+290 DELVELVYTK

-311 TYILLNIPKQFD
+311 TYILLNIPKEFN
-323 LPEQIHVL
+323 LPKEIHIL
-331 GFSKTGQEILAQNRG
+331 GFSKAGQEILAQNRG

-353 QNPWDN
+353 QKPWDE
-359 LTQKADEIYQLGNVQ
+359 LTQKADEIYQLGNVD

-383 PIRSSIR
+383 PIIKKEK

>member
-1 MNKITGIIAEFNP
+1 MTKITGIIAEFNP
-14 FHKGHEYLLNQIEGI
+14 FHKGHEYLLNQIDGL

-48 KWTRAQMALACG
+48 KWTRAEMALSCG
-60 ADLVVELPVTVSVQA
+60 ADLVVELPVMVSVQA
-75 ADFFASGAVAIL
+75 ADFFASGAVDIL

-104 YNEIADIYEKR
+104 YNEIADIYETK
-115 GEEMESYI
+115 ETEMESFI
-123 QSLADHL
+123 KALPDQL
-130 SYPEKTQKMWQHFTG
+130 SYPEKTQIMWQHFTG
-145 IEFDGNT
+145 IKFDGNT

-158 LAYAKAAAGKQ
+158 LAYAKAAAGKN

-175 KRVGKFHSLEL
+175 KRVGKFHSTKL

-191 SATALRQELFS
+191 SATALRQQLFS
-202 LTERQNLLTEQT
+202 LTDEVG
-214 NQSVSNKSVLTDLS
+214 QSLFSLTDLS

-235 SAILATYASP
+235 SVILETYASP

-252 FPLLQYKIRVDEHL
+252 FPLLQYKIRLDDHL

-280 KKAVK
+280 KNAIK
-285 SAKNL
+285 SAKNF
-290 DELVGQVYTK
+290 DELVELVYTK

-311 TYILLNIPKQFD
+311 TYILLNIPKEFN
-323 LPEQIHVL
+323 LPKEIHIL
-331 GFSKTGQEILAQNRG
+331 GFSKAGQEILAQNRG

-353 QNPWDN
+353 QKPWDE
-359 LTQKADEIYQLGNVQ
+359 LTQKADEIYQLGNVD

-383 PIRSSIR
+383 PIIKREK